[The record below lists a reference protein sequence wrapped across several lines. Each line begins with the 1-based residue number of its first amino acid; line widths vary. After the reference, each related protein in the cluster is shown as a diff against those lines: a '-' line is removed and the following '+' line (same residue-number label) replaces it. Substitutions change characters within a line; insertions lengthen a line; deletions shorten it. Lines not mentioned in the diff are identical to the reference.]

1 MSLKEKSDG
10 VKSQV
15 QKKIGVPVMYKD
27 IAYAKQSQ
35 RQKLDIYL
43 PPEAKTPFPVILWMH
58 PGGFNS
64 GDKTWFVE
72 DIKEI
77 ALQRNYAI
85 VSINYRLTPE
95 AIFPA
100 QIYDAK
106 AAVRWIRANASKYG
120 FHPEKVV
127 AAGVS
132 AGGYLAA
139 LLGTSAGI
147 KELEDL
153 SMGNESQP
161 SHVNAV
167 VDLYGPIDFL
177 KKEEHLRKLGYEMGR
192 CGMDMPEAQLIG
204 CCIEEAP
211 DKCRMANP
219 MTYINPKCPPF
230 YIQHGTAD
238 KNIPYLQSV
247 ELAEALRAVIGQD
260 KVHLELVPDAGHF
273 DMIHLSAKYVNKIF
287 NFLDAHLR

>member
-1 MSLKEKSDG
+1 MSFKEELNG
-10 VKSQV
+10 VKRSEQIKV
-15 QKKIGVPVMYKD
+15 VVPVVHKD

-43 PPEAKTPFPVILWMH
+43 PSEAKAPFPVILWMH
-58 PGGFNS
+58 PGGFNM

-72 DIKEI
+72 DIEEM
-77 ALQRNYAI
+77 AMQRGYAI

-106 AAVRWIRANASKYG
+106 AAVRWIRANADAYK
-120 FHPEKVV
+120 FNPQKVV

-139 LLGTSAGI
+139 LLGTSAGVR
-147 KELEDL
+147 ELEDL

-204 CCIEEAP
+204 CCIEDAP
-211 DKCRMANP
+211 DKCRMASP
-219 MTYINPKCPPF
+219 MTYINSKCPPF

-247 ELAEALRAVIGQD
+247 ELAEALKAAIGQD

-273 DMIHLSAKYVNKIF
+273 DRIHLSSKYVKKIF
-287 NFLDAHLR
+287 DFLEVHLR